1 MSQRKNT
8 KHTSTTNHSWDK
20 EKTRNW
26 YVQKLK
32 VIWHCHVFV
41 VIKILTFITS
51 HTTVFQ
57 LDSKKSLL
65 WKNWRWHVSSSFP
78 LNNWNVDVLS
88 CSVSVYPEFIFRC
101 LTEDILYIQ
110 SHAMARLH
118 TFKYHS
124 CGILK
129 ENSVLQGAKNS
140 KYKRAKITLKITC

>member
-1 MSQRKNT
+1 MSPSWSMLQRKST
-8 KHTSTTNHSWDK
+8 KHTSTTNHSGDK

-26 YVQKLK
+26 YVQKVK
-32 VIWHCHVFV
+32 VIWHCHAFV

-65 WKNWRWHVSSSFP
+65 WRNWRWNVSSSFP
-78 LNNWNVDVLS
+78 LNNWNVDVLC
-88 CSVSVYPEFIFRC
+88 CSENVYPEFIFRS

-110 SHAMARLH
+110 SHAMVRLYI
-118 TFKYHS
+118 FKDHS
-124 CGILK
+124 CGILI

-140 KYKRAKITLKITC
+140 K